1 METFARRHM
10 KLLMMNALVL
20 VCVNMVL
27 AGDLTLQKD
36 FHDEI
41 VKIYSFQPHTLSQK
55 EMEAKSGEL
64 DRFWDKVNG
73 DKDRYL
79 PLLRAELQAP
89 ANPSFFYYDG
99 SGLLSTLSND
109 ISNQMIILQ
118 AIPKADLVDIQPANY
133 LQTIHKLAVN
143 ELDTSDAALRILDYP
158 DFEAFIPMHSLTLGQ
173 GYSLTYMLIPTKEEF
188 YLQKLIKR
196 LSEEKNVTSQK
207 SIMQMLWYT
216 VTREGDQAIQQF
228 SEDKSKPD
236 ESRKWAK
243 ELLAFKSKMDPA
255 SPVTAG
261 SYSSLKQK
269 RKETMNRISDEAL
282 SEFDSITK
290 EMRVK
295 EKY

>member
-1 METFARRHM
+1 M

-20 VCVNMVL
+20 LCAITALASDVN
-27 AGDLTLQKD
+27 LQKG
-36 FHDEI
+36 FHEEI

-79 PLLRAELQAP
+79 PLLRTELQAP

-109 ISNQMIILQ
+109 VADQMIVLQ
-118 AIPKADLVDIQPANY
+118 AIPRADLVDIQHDNY
-133 LQTIHKLAVN
+133 LQTIHMLAVN
-143 ELDTSDAALRILDYP
+143 QLDTSDAALRILDYP
-158 DFEAFIPMHSLTLGQ
+158 EFEAFIPMHSLTLGQ
-173 GYSLTYMLIPTKEEF
+173 GYSLIYMLIPTKEEF
-188 YLQKLIKR
+188 YLQKLIQR

-216 VTREGDQAIQQF
+216 VTREGDRAIQQF
-228 SEDKSKPD
+228 SEDRSKPD

-243 ELLAFKSKMDPA
+243 ELLTFKSKIDPA
-255 SPVTAG
+255 STVTIG
-261 SYSSLKQK
+261 SYSFLKQK
-269 RKETMNRISDEAL
+269 RREAMSRISDEAL
-282 SEFDSITK
+282 SEFDSLTK

-295 EKY
+295 EKD